1 MIRTWPAAKDP
12 AEQLRL
18 AHHRQ
23 TQQLYEARGA
33 LAEAV
38 AALTVEL
45 EQRRD
50 EIATTAAERDRVL
63 LENEALK
70 ADSQRIRDH
79 TIALQREVELSH
91 ARIAAMQNMK
101 VMRWTAG
108 VRRLVYR
115 LRKRL
120 GRC

>member
-1 MIRTWPAAKDP
+1 MVGEEEDP
-12 AEQLRL
+12 AEHLRL
-18 AHHRQ
+18 AHQRQ

-45 EQRRD
+45 GQRRD
-50 EIATTAAERDRVL
+50 EIARTIAERDLVL

-70 ADSQRIRDH
+70 TDSQRIRDH
-79 TIALQREVELSH
+79 ITVLQREVELSH

-115 LRKRL
+115 LRDRP
-120 GRC
+120 G